1 MSPENDPGHDSQEEI
16 GIDASIREQVLDAI
30 LEIAPDLGQ
39 DDLEPNADLRS
50 EIGLDSIDLLN
61 IASAIG
67 ERTGFEIPEADLPRL
82 HSVGDLVGYI
92 ENHCD
97 PKA

>member
-1 MSPENDPGHDSQEEI
+1 MNSEKDSEHDSTEAVGGDE
-16 GIDASIREQVLDAI
+16 SIRGQVLDAI
-30 LEIAPDLGQ
+30 LEIAPDLSQ
-39 DDLEPNADLRS
+39 DDLEPKADLRS

-82 HSVGDLVGYI
+82 HSVGDLIGYI
-92 ENHCD
+92 ENHCGT
-97 PKA
+97 KA